1 MGEGDLAGGILEGLR
16 LAGFVLHLLRLQ
28 ELEHPPGGGGGRLEA
43 GEGLGNLGEG
53 AGEQPDVD
61 HEGDDDAE
69 GDVSVQGEERAD
81 DADGDVAEVPD
92 KVHHRHHQA
101 GEELALPAGIVEL
114 FV

>member
-1 MGEGDLAGGILEGLR
+1 MPDSSSISSASRNSNTRPAAAEADWR
-16 LAGFVLHLLRLQ
+16 LVRAW
-28 ELEHPPGGGGGRLEA
+28 
-43 GEGLGNLGEG
+43 

-69 GDVSVQGEERAD
+69 GDLSVQGEKRAD
-81 DADGDVAEVPD
+81 DADGDVTQVPD

-114 FV
+114 LI